1 MQCLFDNLDAVQQ
14 LKNGEDNGAS
24 IYQYCYSWKL
34 ESRCEIKEI
43 QM

>member
-1 MQCLFDNLDAVQQ
+1 MQYLFDNLDAVH

-24 IYQYCYSWKL
+24 IYQYCYSRQL